1 MSACKCWGIQCIDGY
16 VLEGEDLVSLVPR
29 DLAAAGDHE
38 AAMHHGSPHDFL
50 CGQRDM
56 TCPGGAGRGRRG
68 RRDWRNDGR
77 DNRHLEN
84 LLRFAVV
91 LPVPGGVRWTPA
103 TPRVTRFRG
112 SSNLLTAFARGRNLI
127 QSPRL
132 FRFSSAS
139 SSALSLCLYGEKTNS
154 QLWIYKVIRGKMWVR
169 IVPFWLDLRVC
180 NRLIPAFPAGPNPIV
195 GGGGGQNLESSVVS
209 T

>member
-1 MSACKCWGIQCIDGY
+1 MRANVGGYSVSMGTYSRVRISSASSHEI
-16 VLEGEDLVSLVPR
+16 SPPR
-29 DLAAAGDHE
+29 ATTRRRC
-38 AAMHHGSPHDFL
+38 MRGSPRDFL

-103 TPRVTRFRG
+103 TPRLTRFRG

-132 FRFSSAS
+132 FRFSSGILVS
-139 SSALSLCLYGEKTNS
+139 LSLCLYGEKTNS
-154 QLWIYKVIRGKMWVR
+154 QLWIYKVIRCKTWVR
-169 IVPFWLDLRVC
+169 IVPFWLDLEWATV
-180 NRLIPAFPAGPNPIV
+180 
-195 GGGGGQNLESSVVS
+195 
-209 T
+209 